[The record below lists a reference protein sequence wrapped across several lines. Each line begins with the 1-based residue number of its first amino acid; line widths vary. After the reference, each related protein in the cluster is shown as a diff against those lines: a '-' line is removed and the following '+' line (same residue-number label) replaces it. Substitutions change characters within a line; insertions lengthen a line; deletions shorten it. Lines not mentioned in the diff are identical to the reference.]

1 MAERTIWGISV
12 ETSPSGRVSWP
23 NEIKQIAVKRVLE
36 TGERI
41 AMVAMELQ
49 THENLVR
56 KWCIA
61 ARRARGETV
70 AQQPRF
76 ALVTIA
82 PDQPPTSSVMI
93 CKLTID
99 NATLEF
105 PSNIAEDDLARL
117 VRGLRG
123 A

>member
-12 ETSPSGRVSWP
+12 ETSPSGRASWP
-23 NEIKQIAVKRVLE
+23 NEIKRIAVERVLE
-36 TGERI
+36 MGERI
-41 AMVAMELQ
+41 AMVASELEA
-49 THENLVR
+49 HENLVR

-76 ALVTIA
+76 APVMIA
-82 PDQPPTSSVMI
+82 SDQPPATPAMI

-105 PSNIAEDDLARL
+105 PSNIAEDDLVRL
-117 VRGLRG
+117 VRGPRG